1 MQKYKDKGNKDAPS
15 IVVRT
20 CYDGDQFGEMTFFTN
35 KMHQSKTS
43 YKEQMQLVIKNQT
56 AMGNIFDA
64 KQQLVP
70 KDIRNLTKE
79 E

>member
-1 MQKYKDKGNKDAPS
+1 M
-15 IVVRT
+15 VVRT

-35 KMHQSKTS
+35 NMHLSKTS
-43 YKEQMQLVIKNQT
+43 YKEQMQLAVKNHN
-56 AMGNIFDA
+56 AEYNIFDD
-64 KQQLVP
+64 KMKFIP